1 MPELNLRVLYPDAYT
16 EDVYVMVSDE
26 ILEAIRSHD
35 RMEAAYRRRKYY
47 HKAQYSLDGG
57 DGIEYS
63 ALLDQ
68 ITPQEICETK
78 LIVQEIHTAIAALPE
93 KQARRVYAHFIL
105 GLTVTEIARREG
117 VSIASVSESLRR
129 GLKNLR
135 EKMEKSFIQP

>member
-1 MPELNLRVLYPDAYT
+1 VPELNLRVLYPDAYT
-16 EDVYVMVSDE
+16 EDVYVVVSDE

-78 LIVQEIHTAIAALPE
+78 LIIQELYTAIAALPE
-93 KQARRVYAHFIL
+93 KQARRVYARFIL
-105 GLTVTEIARREG
+105 GLTVTEIAQREG
-117 VSIASVSESLRR
+117 VSIASVSESLRN
-129 GLKNLR
+129 GLKSLR
-135 EKMEKSFIQP
+135 EKMEKFYMQP

>member
-1 MPELNLRVLYPDAYT
+1 MPELNLRDLYPDAYT
-16 EDVYVMVSDE
+16 EDFYVIVSDE

-47 HKAQYSLDGG
+47 HKAQYSLDRG
-57 DGIEYS
+57 DGIEYT
-63 ALLDQ
+63 ALFDQ

-78 LIVQEIHTAIAALPE
+78 LIVQELHTAIAALPA

-105 GLTVTEIARREG
+105 GLTETEIAQREG

-129 GLKNLR
+129 GLKSLR
-135 EKMEKSFIQP
+135 EKMKKFFM